1 MHQLRL
7 MSDMID
13 VSTFTVAERP
23 RAKFFQ
29 RCEANVIG
37 MRHEG
42 DYSCETVTNGAKILE
57 IIGVLRVTSL
67 YTFMRSHVAK
77 WPHCCNL

>member
-13 VSTFTVAERP
+13 VSTFTVAVRP
-23 RAKFFQ
+23 RAKVFQ
-29 RCEANVIG
+29 RCVANVIG
-37 MRHEG
+37 VRHEG
-42 DYSCETVTNGAKILE
+42 DYSCETVTNGTKILE
-57 IIGVLRVTSL
+57 ITGVLRVTSL

-77 WPHCCNL
+77 WLHCCNL